1 MKKLICPIRGELSV
15 PDKAKDR
22 ITFTEEYQRIECVKY
37 LLRKKY
43 PKENFDFEENIL
55 RYGSGG
61 KGSLRADIVVY
72 RQGRNNLVQDQR
84 VNNIEIVAEVK
95 RRKESKD
102 QAIRYQL
109 LPALNHAPHCKYGI
123 YWDDENRIFYRKEDQ
138 DKSYDII
145 RLPSFGESWDVRLLR
160 LSDLQEI
167 EDSQKLLAILNQRLH
182 NIAGASMS
190 YRYDELFKLLLVKY
204 YDEIENGNEES
215 SGLEFQ
221 VYENET
227 PEGLKQRID
236 KLYTRAKK
244 YYESSSMLEIG
255 KDIRLGPDVLLSF
268 ITRLQKYSF
277 TKTRQ
282 AVIQEFFTKFA
293 PEYLQK
299 QLDQYYT
306 PHEVVEFVADIM
318 KIRPT
323 SLIIDPCGGSA
334 DFLTSFI
341 KKGESSGITSV
352 KQNIHYWDISE
363 EASRVAI
370 LNMVLIG
377 DSRTNVEVMDAIKHS
392 SKGNATFDI
401 VATNPPFGDETV
413 WEGNLD
419 VMKNYELGQRRGTP
433 FKQQLGILF
442 IERDLNLL
450 KPGGVMAIILPNGYL
465 TKASFLPV
473 REYILNE
480 ARIVAN
486 IKLPEDVFRK
496 SKAGGWTSILIL
508 KKEKMTV
515 DYEIFLAQ
523 VKKIGFDHKRK
534 KTPKLWRRDPQTGDI
549 IRDQENRPIPDNELI
564 KIAQKFKV
572 FARKNALRE
581 FEWNEEN
588 MNYERT
594 TRQVV
599 EKIRNKIISVARHTR
614 EYLDEIERVKRGKW
628 TTLKRLGA
636 RVSKRKDLKRQ
647 DELEYEYIEIGSTF
661 NGVYKSKKYRGWAL
675 PDRAKIKPQK
685 HDIFVAGLGGSI
697 GKFFIFLEEEGNF
710 VISNGFYRVRI
721 EEEKERLNFYHFL
734 NSASFRIQM
743 NGLRTGTIL
752 DEIEQDDLENLLLIP
767 QDDVANSAQK
777 VRRFIEAREAMR
789 SN

>member
-43 PKENFDFEENIL
+43 PKEHFDFEENIL

-72 RQGRNNLVQDQR
+72 RQGRNNLMQDQR
-84 VNNIEIVAEVK
+84 VSNIEIVAEVK
-95 RRKESKD
+95 RKKESKD

-190 YRYDELFKLLLVKY
+190 YRYGELFKLLLVKY
-204 YDEIENGNEES
+204 YDEIGNGNEES

-227 PEGLKQRID
+227 QEELKGRVD
-236 KLYTRAKK
+236 ELYARARE
-244 YYESSSMLEIG
+244 YYQANSMLAIDE
-255 KDIRLGPDVLLSF
+255 DIHLRPDVLLSF
-268 ITRLQKYSF
+268 VILLQKYSF

-293 PEYLQK
+293 PQFLKAELG
-299 QLDQYYT
+299 QYYT
-306 PHEVVEFVADIM
+306 PHEIVEFVADIM
-318 KIRPT
+318 KIKAT

-352 KQNIHYWDISE
+352 KQNVHYWDIAE
-363 EASRVAI
+363 EASNVAI

-392 SKGNATFDI
+392 SKRNATFDI
-401 VATNPPFGDETV
+401 VATNPPFGKQTV
-413 WEGNLD
+413 WEGDLD
-419 VMKNYELGQRRGTP
+419 VMKHYALGQRGGTP
-433 FKQQLGILF
+433 FKQELGILF

-465 TKASFLPV
+465 TKVSYLAV

-486 IKLPEDVFRK
+486 IELPENVFSK
-496 SKAGGWTSILIL
+496 SGAGGWTSILIL

-523 VKKIGFDHKRK
+523 VEKIGFDHTRK
-534 KTPKLWRRDPQTGDI
+534 NSPKLWRRDPQTGDI
-549 IRDQENRPIPDNELI
+549 TRDRENRPIPDDELI
-564 KIAQKFKV
+564 EVARKFKV

-581 FEWNEEN
+581 FEWNEGD
-588 MNYERT
+588 MDYERT

-599 EKIRNKIISVARHTR
+599 EKTRNKIISVARNTQG
-614 EYLDEIERVKRGKW
+614 YLDEIERIKRGKW

-636 RVSKRKDLKRQ
+636 RVSKRKDFERQ

-661 NGVYKSKKYRGWAL
+661 NGVYKSTKYRGWAL

-685 HDIFVAGLGGSI
+685 HDIFVAGLSGSI
-697 GKFFIFLEEEGNF
+697 GKFFIFLEEGNF

-721 EEEKERLNFYHFL
+721 EKEKERLNFYHFL
-734 NSASFRIQM
+734 NSASFKIQM
-743 NGLRTGTIL
+743 SGLRTGTIL
-752 DEIEQDDLENLLLIP
+752 DEIEQDDFENLLLIP
-767 QDDVANSAQK
+767 QDDAAHSAQR